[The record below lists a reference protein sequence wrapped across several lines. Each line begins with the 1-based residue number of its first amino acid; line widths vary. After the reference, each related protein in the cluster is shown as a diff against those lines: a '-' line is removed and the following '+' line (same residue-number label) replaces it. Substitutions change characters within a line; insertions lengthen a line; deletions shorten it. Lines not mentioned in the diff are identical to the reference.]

1 MDTLVKA
8 VSLDRLITI
17 TAVSSKNLTERARI
31 IHNTTPVITAALGRT
46 LAATSMIGIAL
57 KKDDATVTVRINGGG
72 PSGSIITVSDSD
84 GNVRGYAQN
93 AAVEIPPKSK
103 GKLDVGGAV
112 GKTGMLTVIKDFGE
126 TEPYVGSVELVSGE
140 IAEDFTAYFAE
151 SEQIAT
157 ACGLG
162 VLVGGDGVI
171 SAGGYIVSLLPG
183 APEEFADL
191 LEENIKKTGSVS
203 NVLLTENPEELV
215 SMVLDGFFPE
225 ILEKREVRYKCNCS
239 KERVLSAI
247 SSISPAD
254 IEDMRKK
261 GEPIEVTCQFCDE
274 VYVFSPNELL

>member
-215 SMVLDGFFPE
+215 SRVLDGFSPE